1 MTAVN
6 SMYEL
11 LQPNSLGLELT
22 KTQAEDSIHE
32 KA

>member
-1 MTAVN
+1 MTAADP
-6 SMYEL
+6 MYGL

-22 KTQAEDSIHE
+22 KTQAEESMHE